1 MSALRTIA
9 RILLVF
15 LALALLAITEVVLYV
30 RVSLM
35 NTILL
40 NVIGA
45 SAGIL
50 ILGARRRVL
59 LRLSLRNLARK
70 RSQVAVAVAGLLVST
85 SIISGSLVFGDS
97 WRDTLKNI
105 VIRGLDFTDEIVTH
119 KGATGGLDFFPYTT
133 YVNVSNAGLAHVSAV
148 APRIIIPAAVQEAT
162 TSLLRPQATLVGYK
176 GGLDLGQFFPKA
188 GSVPSGDLPPKQ
200 VILNNRL
207 ANRIE
212 AQVGHTLRVFLGTG
226 PLKLDIVAIV
236 EDRGRGGWQND
247 EDLFVDLSVAQQLVG
262 QPNNIN
268 HILTANVGGP
278 TQGYLVSDQAAAEL
292 NATLGPGYTVDLVKK
307 AGIAQQTSN
316 ANSLSQLLIVLSS
329 FTIISGLLLIV
340 SIFVMLAE
348 ERKTEMGISRA
359 LGMRRTHLVQAF
371 LLEGYFYAL
380 VSAALGALAGVV
392 VGATIIYVVSLIF
405 QGLGEFIVISILPS
419 SLALAF
425 GIGVLLSLGTIAL
438 TSWYVSRLNIVR
450 AIRAIPEPIPRRSTW
465 RQLLLG
471 GFSLAAGMFLSA
483 LAFRAQSNLNLTA
496 GISVAALGVA
506 ALLLRSVNQRA
517 LLTLTGIFLLA
528 WLLKPFSIFT
538 GGGADTLAFL
548 GGGALLAV
556 AGVLIVMANAQAF
569 LTALTA
575 MVRGRRFLPVVRTA
589 IAYPMNK
596 RFRTGMNLAM
606 FALIIFTITT
616 MAMFQALFGS
626 SVVAF
631 IQQFSGGYEIVGFSN
646 PQLKIQNFSAQ
657 LQSNVSLA
665 GRLAYHEE
673 LILGQI
679 VARSDRMNSSTPYDI
694 VGINSDFVNRNQFT
708 FHALAPGYATPGDAW
723 RAVLADPGL
732 AVVDRTAMPQD
743 FNPPSNLPVT
753 LGGTVQVA
761 GPAVAS
767 RTVKVIGVLDT
778 SLVQAV
784 YVAPE
789 VPQALLNLTSPSFFY
804 FKVAAGQDPTAVSKD
819 LERNFLNINLQTFV
833 FDELIRDS
841 IQGTLSFF
849 NLLQGFLALGLIVG
863 IAGLGVVTLRN
874 VAERRNVMG
883 ALRALGFRRS
893 MILEAFLLENS
904 FVALLG
910 IALGVG
916 LGIGLAYRLRGSIE
930 FLSHGTFS
938 IPWVNLLLVVSIAYG
953 ASLLATFS
961 PARRAARM
969 PPAEALRT
977 AE

>member
-1 MSALRTIA
+1 MAALTTTNLVLLVVLA
-9 RILLVF
+9 SSLGILL
-15 LALALLAITEVVLYV
+15 
-30 RVSLM
+30 
-35 NTILL
+35 
-40 NVIGA
+40 
-45 SAGIL
+45 
-50 ILGARRRVL
+50 LGARRRVL
-59 LRLSLRNLARK
+59 LRISLRNIARK

-97 WRDTLKNI
+97 WRATLNNI
-105 VIRGLDFTDEIVTH
+105 VIRGLDFTDETVTRR
-119 KGATGGLDFFPYTT
+119 GATGVLDFFPYAT
-133 YVNVSNAGLAHVSAV
+133 YVNTSNAPLAHVSAV

-162 TSLLRPQATLVGYK
+162 TTLLRPQATLVGYK

-188 GSVPSGDLPPKQ
+188 GTAPSGDLPPDQ

-207 ANRIE
+207 ANGID
-212 AQVGHTLRVFLGTG
+212 AQVGHTLRVFLGPRALVLT
-226 PLKLDIVAIV
+226 IAAIV
-236 EDRGRGGWQND
+236 EDRGRGGWQNG
-247 EDLFVDLSVAQQLVG
+247 EDLFVDLSVAQQLAG
-262 QPNNIN
+262 QPSSIN
-268 HILTANVGGP
+268 YILTANVGGP
-278 TQGYLVSDQAAAEL
+278 TQGYLVSGQAAAEL
-292 NATLGPGYTVDLVKK
+292 NATLGPGYTVDEVKK
-307 AGIAQQTSN
+307 VGIAQTTSN
-316 ANSLSQLLIVLSS
+316 ANSLSDLLIVLSS

-371 LLEGYFYAL
+371 LLEGFFYAL
-380 VSAALGALAGVV
+380 VSAALGALAGVA

-405 QGLGEFIVISILPS
+405 QGLGEFVVISVLPS

-425 GIGVLLSLGTIAL
+425 GVGVLLSLGTIAL

-471 GFSLAAGMFLSA
+471 GFSLGAGVLVSAIAFLA
-483 LAFRAQSNLNLTA
+483 RSNLDLTA
-496 GISVAALGVA
+496 GLSVAALGVA

-538 GGGADTLAFL
+538 GGGADIL
-548 GGGALLAV
+548 GFIVVGVLLVV

-569 LTALTA
+569 LTALTR
-575 MVRGRRFLPVVRTA
+575 MVRRRRLLPVVRTA

-626 SVVAF
+626 SVLAF
-631 IQQFSGGYEIVGFSN
+631 IQEFSGGYEIVGFSN

-657 LQSNVSLA
+657 LEANTSLA

-673 LILGQI
+673 LVLGQI
-679 VARSDRMNSSTPYDI
+679 LARSNLMTSSTPYGI
-694 VGINSDFVNRNQFT
+694 VGINGDFVNRNHFT
-708 FHALAPGYATPGDAW
+708 FRALALGYATPGDAW
-723 RAVLADPGL
+723 RAVQADPSL
-732 AVVDRTAMPQD
+732 AVVDRTTMPQD
-743 FNPPSNLPVT
+743 FGPTGNLPVT

-761 GPAVAS
+761 SPTVGS
-767 RTVKVIGVLDT
+767 RTVKVIGVLDQ
-778 SLVQAV
+778 SLTQAV
-784 YVAPE
+784 YVAPA
-789 VPQALLNLTSPSFFY
+789 VPRDLLNLTSPSLFY
-804 FKVAAGQDPTAVSKD
+804 FKVAAGQDPSAVSKD
-819 LERNFLNINLQTFV
+819 LEKNFLNINLQTYV
-833 FDELIRDS
+833 FEALVRDS

-874 VAERRNVMG
+874 VAERRNVIG

-893 MILEAFLLENS
+893 MILGAFLLENS

-938 IPWVNLLLVVSIAYG
+938 IPWVNLLLVVAIAYG